1 MAAKSTRTLLD
12 DPRYAEFV
20 RRYAFDL
27 PRFAIEVC
35 RVIPTHQQWEMF
47 ESVQEQGSRTSVSSG
62 HGTGKTAGY
71 GIIGLWHLLCYH
83 NSNTILSAPKLTTVS
98 DGVWKEFSD
107 LMGKIKGGPH
117 AWIADYFEV
126 QAERVFV
133 KGFKLSWWVVAKTA
147 PRGSPENLAG
157 AHRDWLLFLVDEASG
172 VPDANFGVITGALT
186 DKRNRMCIASQPTRS
201 SGFFYDTHHTL
212 SKAEGGAW
220 NALVF
225 SSADS
230 PIVSTE
236 FIAEKK
242 KQYTPEEFDIK
253 VLGRFSEQSSK
264 YLLGPKAIQACVGLV
279 AVRPDE
285 PFGWLIPVD
294 VGGGG
299 YRDKSVVLA
308 LKVTGDG
315 EYGENARR
323 AQLVKV
329 PVCSN
334 DQDVSDL
341 PGRIIT
347 EAGQLNNSMALV
359 DAGGIGLGVCKQLEK
374 ADFHNFKKV
383 NWGNPNFKKEYKER
397 YTNQR
402 AQAICGL
409 SRAVQEGR
417 FGIDA
422 DIDPAIIKQI
432 VREGSRIPYHYD
444 EKARRYIAKKEDMR
458 KEGIPSPDI
467 WDSCSFSFLEDAYY
481 NLSGEEAANDSS
493 AKDEARKKLMASM
506 GLKPDGTPLDQE
518 AA

>member
-1 MAAKSTRTLLD
+1 MAAISKRTLVQ
-12 DPRYAEFV
+12 DPRWTAFV
-20 RRYAFDL
+20 KRYAYDL

-47 ESVQEQGSRTSVSSG
+47 ESVQWPGSRTSVSSG

-71 GIIGLWHLLCYH
+71 GIIALWHLLCYN

-98 DGVWKEFSD
+98 DGVWKEFAD
-107 LMGKIKGGPH
+107 LKGKIKNGPH
-117 AWIADYFEV
+117 GWIDDYYEV
-126 QAERVFV
+126 AAERVYV
-133 KGFKLSWWVVAKTA
+133 KGFKLNWWIVAKTA

-186 DKRNRMCIASQPTRS
+186 DARNRMCIASQPTRS

-212 SKAEGGAW
+212 SLAEGGAW
-220 NALVF
+220 NNLTF

-230 PIVSTE
+230 PIVSRE
-236 FIAEKK
+236 FVAEKR

-253 VLGRFSEQSSK
+253 VLGLFSEQSSK
-264 YLLGPKAIQACVGLV
+264 YLLGPKAIQACLGVI

-285 PFGWLIPVD
+285 QYGWLIPVD

-308 LKVTGDG
+308 LRVMGEG

-323 AQLVKV
+323 VQLVKV
-329 PVCSN
+329 PLCSN

-341 PGRIIT
+341 PGVIIK
-347 EAGQLNNSMALV
+347 EAGERSNSMALV

-374 ADFHNFKKV
+374 ADFHNFQKV
-383 NWGNPNFKKEYKER
+383 NWGTPNFRKEYKDR
-397 YTNQR
+397 YANQR

-417 FGIDA
+417 FGIDP
-422 DIDPAIIKQI
+422 DIDPAIVKQI

-444 EKARRYIAKKEDMR
+444 DKARRYIAKKEDMK
-458 KEGIPSPDI
+458 KEGISSPDI
-467 WDSCSFSFLEDAYY
+467 WDSLSFSFLESAAY
-481 NLSGEEAANDSS
+481 NIADEEAANDSGP
-493 AKDEARKKLMASM
+493 KEAARAKLMASM
-506 GLKPDGTPLDQE
+506 GLNPDGTPMQD

>member
-1 MAAKSTRTLLD
+1 MAVATRTLVD
-12 DPRYAEFV
+12 DPRYLSFV
-20 RRYAFDL
+20 QRYAFDL

-35 RVIPTHQQWEMF
+35 GIIPTHQQIDMF
-47 ESVQEQGSRTSVSSG
+47 DSISVPGSRTSVASG

-71 GIIGLWHLLCYH
+71 GVTGLWHLLCYH

-107 LMGKIKGGPH
+107 LKVKIKNGLHG
-117 AWIADYFEV
+117 WIDDYYEV
-126 QAERVFV
+126 ASERVYV
-133 KGFKLSWWVVAKTA
+133 KGFKLSWWIVAKTA

-157 AHRDWLLFLVDEASG
+157 AHRDWLLWLIDEASG
-172 VPDANFGVITGALT
+172 VADANFGVITGSLT
-186 DKRNRMCIASQPTRS
+186 DKRNRICIASQPTRA

-212 SKAEGGAW
+212 SLDEGGSW
-220 NALVF
+220 NNLVF
-225 SSADS
+225 SSEDS
-230 PIVSTE
+230 PIVSEE
-236 FIAEKK
+236 FCAEKK
-242 KQYTPEEFDIK
+242 KQYTPEEYDIK
-253 VLGRFSEQSSK
+253 VLGKFSEQSSK
-264 YLLGPKAIQACVGLV
+264 YLLGPKAIQACVGVV

-308 LKVTGDG
+308 LRVAGYG
-315 EYGENARR
+315 EYGDEARR
-323 AQLVKV
+323 VQLVSV
-329 PVCSN
+329 PVCAN

-341 PGRIIT
+341 PGVIIK
-347 EAGQLNNSMALV
+347 EAGERNNSMALV

-383 NWGNPNFKKEYKER
+383 NWGSPNFKKEFKDR
-397 YTNQR
+397 YANQR

-417 FGIDA
+417 FGIDEG
-422 DIDPAIIKQI
+422 IDLGIVKQI

-444 EKARRYIAKKEDMR
+444 EKARRYIAKKEDM
-458 KEGIPSPDI
+458 KAEGIPSPDL
-467 WDSCSFSFLEDAYY
+467 WDSLSFGFLEDAYY
-481 NLSGEEAANDSS
+481 NLSGEEAANEGSS
-493 AKDEARKKLMASM
+493 KDEARKKLMEELGMS
-506 GLKPDGTPLDQE
+506 QE

>member
-1 MAAKSTRTLLD
+1 MAAKSTKTLLD
-12 DPRYAEFV
+12 DPRYPEFV
-20 RRYAFDL
+20 KRYAFDL

-47 ESVQEQGSRTSVSSG
+47 ESVQDPGSRTSISSG

-71 GIIGLWHLLCYH
+71 GIIGFWHLLCYK

-107 LMGKIKGGPH
+107 LMGKIKAGPH
-117 AWIADYFEV
+117 AWIAEYFEV

-133 KGFKLSWWVVAKTA
+133 KGFKLAWWIVAKTA

-212 SKAEGGAW
+212 SIAEGGAW
-220 NALVF
+220 NNLVF

-230 PIVSTE
+230 PIVSAE

-264 YLLGPKAIQACVGLV
+264 YLLGPKAIQACVGVV

-285 PFGWLIPVD
+285 AFGWLIPVD

-308 LKVTGDG
+308 LRVTGEG

-329 PVCSN
+329 PVCAN

-341 PGRIIT
+341 PGIIVN
-347 EAGQLNNSMALV
+347 EAGQLNGAMALV

-374 ADFHNFKKV
+374 ADFHNFRKV
-383 NWGNPNFKKEYKER
+383 NWGSPNFRKEYKDR

-417 FGIDA
+417 FGIDEG
-422 DIDPAIIKQI
+422 IDPAIVKQI

-444 EKARRYIAKKEDMR
+444 EKARRYIAKKEDM
-458 KEGIPSPDI
+458 KKDGIPSPDV
-467 WDSCSFSFLEDAYY
+467 WDSLSFTFLEDAYY
-481 NLSGEEAANDSS
+481 NESGEEAANDGS
-493 AKDEARKKLMASM
+493 AKDVARAKLMASM
-506 GLKPDGTPLDQE
+506 GLNPDGTPME
-518 AA
+518 KAA

>member
-1 MAAKSTRTLLD
+1 MATSKRTLVD
-12 DPRYAEFV
+12 DPRWGEFV
-20 RRYAFDL
+20 KRYAFDL

-35 RVIPTHQQWEMF
+35 RIIPTHQQWEMF
-47 ESVQEQGSRTSVSSG
+47 ESVQDPGSRTSVSSG

-71 GIIGLWHLLCYH
+71 GIIALWHLLCYK

-98 DGVWKEFSD
+98 DGVWKEFAD
-107 LMGKIKGGPH
+107 LKGKIKNGPH
-117 AWIADYFEV
+117 AWIDDYYEV
-126 QAERVFV
+126 AAQRVYV
-133 KGFKLSWWVVAKTA
+133 KGFKLNWWVVAKTA

-172 VPDANFGVITGALT
+172 VPDDNFGVITGALT
-186 DKRNRMCIASQPTRS
+186 DKRNRMCIASQPTRA

-212 SKAEGGAW
+212 SLAEGGAW
-220 NALVF
+220 NNLVF

-230 PIVSTE
+230 PIVSVE

-242 KQYTPEEFDIK
+242 KQYTKEEFSIK
-253 VLGRFSEQSSK
+253 VLGEFAEMSSK
-264 YLLGPKAIQACVGLV
+264 YLLSAREVQACVGLV

-285 PFGWLIPVD
+285 PYGWLLPVD

-308 LKVTGDG
+308 LRVMGEG
-315 EYGENARR
+315 EYGDGARR

-341 PGRIIT
+341 PGVIIK
-347 EAGQLNNSMALV
+347 EAGERNGSVALV

-374 ADFHNFKKV
+374 ADFHNFKKI
-383 NWGNPNFKKEYKER
+383 NWGVPNFRKEYKDR

-402 AQAICGL
+402 AQAMCGIA
-409 SRAVQEGR
+409 RAVQEGR

-422 DIDPAIIKQI
+422 DIDPAFVKQL
-432 VREGSRIPYHYD
+432 VREASRIPYHYD
-444 EKARRYIAKKEDMR
+444 EKARRYIAKKEDM
-458 KEGIPSPDI
+458 KKDGIPSPDV
-467 WDSCSFSFLEDAYY
+467 WDSCSFTFLEDAYY
-481 NLSGEEAANDSS
+481 NQAGDAANDDGGD
-493 AKDEARKKLMASM
+493 AKAKARARLMATM
-506 GLKPDGTPLDQE
+506 GLNPDGSPMDK